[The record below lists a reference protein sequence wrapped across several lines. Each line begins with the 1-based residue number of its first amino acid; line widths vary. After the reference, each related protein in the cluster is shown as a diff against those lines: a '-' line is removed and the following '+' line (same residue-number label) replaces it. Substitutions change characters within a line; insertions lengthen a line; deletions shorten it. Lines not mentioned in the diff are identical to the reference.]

1 MIVSYNLS
9 TGFNNDFG
17 SYNNW
22 KFAISSDIYKFKN
35 QNIRI
40 GIALGGKYKSSLGMG
55 YGIKL
60 GPIQFD
66 IASAIMVLPH
76 SGGPYS
82 RYPSPVLLGTNCG

>member
-1 MIVSYNLS
+1 
-9 TGFNNDFG
+9 DFG

-66 IASAIMVLPH
+66 IASAIRRGFSLSSMRGFDV
-76 SGGPYS
+76 S
-82 RYPSPVLLGTNCG
+82 LGFSIIL